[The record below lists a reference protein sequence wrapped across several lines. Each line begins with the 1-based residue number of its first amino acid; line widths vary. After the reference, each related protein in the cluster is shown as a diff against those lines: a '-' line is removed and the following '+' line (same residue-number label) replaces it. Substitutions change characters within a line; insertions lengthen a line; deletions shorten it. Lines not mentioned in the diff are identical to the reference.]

1 MLDAVLTAHLKA
13 PLAWLAKPLL
23 RVGVSANQMT
33 VAGFV
38 CGLVSALCIT
48 QDWMLWALVALAAN
62 RLCDGLDGALAR
74 LTRPT
79 RHGAFLDIVFDFLI
93 YSLIPLAFA
102 VRDGSDAMAAAFLIF
117 CFVGTGSTFLAFSIF
132 AKEVGLTN
140 QRLVEKSM
148 YYLEGLTEG
157 FETLVI
163 LALMIIVPAWFSVLA
178 YGFGVLC
185 LVTTATRIW
194 QGVHQLKQVEAQ
206 ASDQTR
212 SIQ

>member
-1 MLDAVLTAHLKA
+1 MLDAVITKRLKA

-23 RVGVSANQMT
+23 RAGISANQMT

-48 QDWMLWALVALAAN
+48 QDWMLWALAGLVAN
-62 RLCDGLDGALAR
+62 RICDGLDGALAR

-102 VRDGSDAMAAAFLIF
+102 VRDPSDALAAAFLIF
-117 CFVGTGSTFLAFSIF
+117 CFVGTGSSFLAFSIF
-132 AKEVGLTN
+132 AKEAGLTN
-140 QRLVEKSM
+140 ARLAEKSM

-157 FETLVI
+157 FETLLV
-163 LALMIIVPAWFSVLA
+163 LVLMVLFPDWFSTLA
-178 YGFGVLC
+178 YGFGALC

-194 QGVHQLKQVEAQ
+194 QGVCQLKQVEVRS
-206 ASDQTR
+206 SDQTR

>member
-13 PLAWLAKPLL
+13 PLARLAKPLL
-23 RVGVSANQMT
+23 HAGISANQVT
-33 VAGFV
+33 LVGFI
-38 CGLVSALCIT
+38 CGLISAFCVT
-48 QDWMLWALVALAAN
+48 QDWLLWALAGLAAN

-74 LTRPT
+74 LTHPT
-79 RHGAFLDIVFDFLI
+79 RYGAFLDIVFDFLM
-93 YSLIPLAFA
+93 YSLIPLSFA
-102 VRDGSDAMAAAFLIF
+102 IRDGSDALPAAFLIF
-117 CFVGTGSTFLAFSIF
+117 CFVGTGSSFLAFSIF

-157 FETLVI
+157 FETLVV
-163 LALMIIVPAWFSVLA
+163 LALMMLFPAWFSVLA
-178 YGFGVLC
+178 YGFGILC

-194 QGVHQLKQVEAQ
+194 QGVQQLKQAEAQ
-206 ASDQTR
+206 TSDHTR